1 MKRKKLTALLLT
13 VAMTASV
20 LVGCG
25 GGDAGE
31 SAETTG
37 SPETEGGGRM
47 KRQEHPK
54 TVKRLSTLR
63 CLSPCPVLRSTTAT
77 RFRKL
82 SHRRPA

>member
-13 VAMTASV
+13 AAMTASV

-31 SAETTG
+31 STETTG
-37 SPETEGGGRM
+37 SPETEGGRM

>member
-1 MKRKKLTALLLT
+1 MREDKRMKRKKLTALLLT

-37 SPETEGGGRM
+37 SPETEGGG
-47 KRQEHPK
+47 
-54 TVKRLSTLR
+54 VG
-63 CLSPCPVLRSTTAT
+63 
-77 RFRKL
+77 
-82 SHRRPA
+82 

>member
-1 MKRKKLTALLLT
+1 MREDKRMKRKKLTALLLT

-37 SPETEGGGRM
+37 SPETEGGVG
-47 KRQEHPK
+47 
-54 TVKRLSTLR
+54 
-63 CLSPCPVLRSTTAT
+63 
-77 RFRKL
+77 
-82 SHRRPA
+82 